1 MSRQKV
7 AVVGCGHLGTIHA
20 RLLAAREDV
29 ELVAVVDPV
38 PAARDRVA
46 ALHGCRG
53 LASPS
58 DLRGLVDAAVVASP
72 TDLHADS
79 AVPLLEA
86 GIDLLV
92 EKPIA
97 SSRREAARIADVAD
111 RNGRVVAVGHVERF
125 NPAWPVAVAKVGAPV
140 AVESHRRAPFTFR
153 SLDVG
158 VVLDLM
164 IHDIDLVLSLRP
176 GRLVDVHGT
185 AVAAT
190 GGHEDAVRAHLR
202 FESGFVADL
211 TASRIHPSVDR
222 SMTIWGRS
230 GIVSVDFQ
238 SKRVDAVTPSAE
250 VMSGEFVAAGIAS
263 AERDRLKESFFE
275 TVLPRTT
282 EELPQ
287 GNAIAAEHDDFLR
300 AVATRGR
307 PVVDA
312 ASGLEALD
320 VALRV
325 VESLTIVRL
334 DGVVPST
341 RENDRLVGPPRR
353 RAA

>member
-1 MSRQKV
+1 MSRLKV

-20 RLLAAREDV
+20 RLLAAREDA
-29 ELVAVVDPV
+29 ELVAVVDPS

-46 ALHGCRG
+46 AAHGCRC
-53 LASPS
+53 LAAPS
-58 DLRGLVDAAVVASP
+58 ELRGLVDAAVVASP

-92 EKPIA
+92 EKPVA
-97 SSRREAARIADVAD
+97 SSRLEAERIVATAD

-125 NPAWPVAVAKVGAPV
+125 NPAWAVAVARVGSPV
-140 AVESHRRAPFTFR
+140 AVEAHRRAPFTFR

-202 FESGFVADL
+202 FDSGFVADL
-211 TASRIHPSVDR
+211 TASRIHPAVDR
-222 SMTIWGRS
+222 SMTLWGRS
-230 GIVSVDFQ
+230 GLVTVDFQ
-238 SKRVDAVTPSAE
+238 TKRVDTVTPSAE
-250 VMSGEFVAAGIAS
+250 VASGEFVAAGVTP
-263 AERDRLKESFFE
+263 AERDRLKECFFE
-275 TVLPRTT
+275 TVLPRAT
-282 EELPQ
+282 EDLPQ
-287 GNAIAAEHDDFLR
+287 GNAIASEHDDFLR
-300 AVATRGR
+300 AVTTRER
-307 PVVDA
+307 PLVDA
-312 ASGLEALD
+312 ASGMEALE
-320 VALRV
+320 VALQV
-325 VESLTIVRL
+325 VESLTVVRL

-341 RENDRLVGPPRR
+341 RDTGRVVDPPRR

>member
-1 MSRQKV
+1 MSRLKV

-29 ELVAVVDPV
+29 ELVAVVDPSA
-38 PAARDRVA
+38 AARDRA
-46 ALHGCRG
+46 AAAHACRG
-53 LASPS
+53 LASPHE
-58 DLRGLVDAAVVASP
+58 LEGLVDAAVVASP
-72 TDLHADS
+72 TDLHAET

-86 GIDLLV
+86 GIDVLV

-97 SSRREAARIADVAD
+97 PSRLEAERIVGTAARH
-111 RNGRVVAVGHVERF
+111 GRVVAVGHVERF
-125 NPAWPVAVAKVGAPV
+125 NPGWPVAVAKAGWPV

-176 GRLVDVHGT
+176 GRLVAVHGT
-185 AVAAT
+185 AVVAT

-202 FESGFVADL
+202 FDSGLVADL
-211 TASRIHPSVDR
+211 TASRIHPGVDR
-222 SMTIWGRS
+222 SMTLWGRS
-230 GIVSVDFQ
+230 GLVSVDFQ
-238 SKRVDAVTPSAE
+238 SKRVDAVSPSAE
-250 VMSGEFVAAGIAS
+250 VASGVFDAS
-263 AERDRLKESFFE
+263 KATGQERDRLKESFFDA
-275 TVLPRTT
+275 VLPRAI

-287 GNAIAAEHDDFLR
+287 GNAIVSEHDDFLN
-300 AVATRGR
+300 AVRTKGL
-307 PVVDA
+307 PMVDA

-320 VALRV
+320 VALRIIEAMTV
-325 VESLTIVRL
+325 VRL
-334 DGVVPST
+334 DGIVMPG
-341 RENDRLVGPPRR
+341 RGEDRVIDPPRR